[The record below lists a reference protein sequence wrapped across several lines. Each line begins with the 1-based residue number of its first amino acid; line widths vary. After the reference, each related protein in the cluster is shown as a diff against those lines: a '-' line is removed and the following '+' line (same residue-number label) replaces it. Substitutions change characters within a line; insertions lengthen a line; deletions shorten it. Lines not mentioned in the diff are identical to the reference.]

1 MEDRQAEVWKQYDM
15 TVINRYRARGAV
27 LLETDKG
34 WKLFRELEGSV
45 KHLDLEY
52 TVKEILR
59 EKGFVD
65 VDQIV
70 KTLEGELYSQDAA
83 GGKYILRD
91 WFRFPECD
99 LQNPEQL
106 RMAAESLAAL
116 HGILEHASVNAV
128 EGGRIQDIPQTFAK
142 RTRELKRVY
151 NYVRER
157 TGKNSFEVCLLNS
170 FREFYRQAGEA
181 GEELAQSAYETMFRQ
196 AEGQGS
202 ICHGD
207 FNQHHVLVGSH
218 GGVVTNFEKCY
229 VGLQIADLYQFLRKA
244 MEKNHWDIEIG
255 ETILSVYDEKNPL
268 RQEELEILA
277 ILLKFP
283 EKFWKIANYYYNS
296 RKSWISDHNM
306 QKLMKICKQEE
317 AKQKFLYRLTSFHTG
332 KSSV

>member
-1 MEDRQAEVWKQYDM
+1 MEDRQAEVWKQYDI

-27 LLETDKG
+27 LLETNRG

-52 TVKEILR
+52 TVKAILR
-59 EKGFVD
+59 EKGFAD

-70 KTLEGELYSQDAA
+70 KTVNGELYSQDAS

-106 RMAAESLAAL
+106 KMAAGSLAVM
-116 HGILEHASVNAV
+116 HGILEHASINAV

-142 RTRELKRVY
+142 RTRELKRVH

-196 AEGQGS
+196 AEERGS

-207 FNQHHVLVGSH
+207 FNQHHVLVGNH
-218 GGVVTNFEKCY
+218 GGV
-229 VGLQIADLYQFLRKA
+229 

-255 ETILSVYDEKNPL
+255 EMILSVYDEKKPL
-268 RQEELEILA
+268 CQQELEILA

-317 AKQKFLYRLTSFHTG
+317 AKQKFLCRLTSFHTG